1 MPNTP
6 LSTDDFE
13 HLVEIFVPTVC
24 RCRKPL
30 PDARLTE
37 VLDETKTKMAEWFGG
52 GSVKVQRIE
61 GFWGGEDGTTV
72 EEPVYLVFS
81 NTNATKLEGCREDV
95 LGYVAS
101 MANLLTQEATA
112 LRIDGKMY
120 QFPSMG
126 DPKPHH
132 CGGGSATARAS
143 SPRKADKTTRMR
155 FLQASLQRVNSLSSV
170 RDVFCNHLHY
180 EFADGT
186 MPTSRWPDAL
196 KQFLVPGTA
205 PRVVADQNGFRIIY
219 LQLADSC
226 LRKGQ
231 ERQLIQRLIKDDP
244 ALRGLVVVSDVD
256 QTQWN
261 LINVKFGREQES
273 GKNKERMLLRRMRVG
288 PGQPVRTAVERLI
301 EVDVDL
307 LGEDKD
313 AAAIQDAHDKAFD
326 VDAVTKQ
333 FFTEIAGWYFWALPQ
348 VEFPNDTKEPDEK
361 VRATSLIR
369 MLTRIIF
376 CWFLREKKLVPANL
390 FDQRE
395 VAKILNDLKPE
406 SCSYYQGVL
415 QNLFFATLNQ
425 RMGKDKH
432 GRAYRAFAR
441 DEGFEKNRSTYGV
454 DTLYRYE
461 EHFREPAN
469 ALDLFADIPFLN
481 GGLFE
486 CLDRTDEDSGAKIY
500 IDGFSRNPRKSAKV
514 PNDLFF
520 SEERTVNL
528 SEEFGDTRRRRE
540 KVRGLL
546 RILHSYNFT
555 IEENT
560 PVDEEVA
567 LDPEL
572 LGKVFE
578 NLLASYN
585 EETKKT
591 ARKQTGSFY
600 TPRPIV
606 DYMVDESLK
615 AYLLRVLVDKEGMEE
630 ANAKDALD
638 QLFSHDDE
646 PRQFT
651 EGQVATLITAIDEV
665 KILDPACGSGA
676 FPMGALHRLVD
687 ILGKLDPRNERW
699 KQVQLAKLSSA
710 EMREVLEASFADND
724 DDYGRKLYLIENCL
738 YGVDIQPIAIQ
749 ITKLRFFIS
758 LVCNQ
763 KTNRSK
769 KDNHGIRPLPNLETK
784 FVAANTLLGLPVI
797 DQMALVDPR
806 VNVIE
811 AEIEFLY
818 HSHFSNQRR
827 DEKLRIQNKIK
838 KLRTELGQVLA
849 GSLGSSQKAE
859 FLAKWDPFDSQASA
873 EFFDP
878 HWMFGR
884 SLIEGFN
891 IVIGNPPYIGE
902 SGNKSLFAKVKTG
915 IMKPYYMGKMDYFY
929 FFFHG
934 ALDYA
939 KDGGVVAF
947 ITTNYWYTAQG
958 ALKLRIDLKQRSA
971 IHCLI
976 NFNELSIFESALG
989 QHNCITILKKGS
1001 SASHAKTCAT
1011 DRTGLANAAVFDRI
1025 FSWSDSQTSYYTV
1038 PQELLFEGEKHY
1050 VRINREIESSGVATS
1065 GVSINTLLEE
1075 FREGSIPLGELAEIN
1090 QGLVSGCD
1098 FVSSK
1103 NRQALANNGDY
1114 QIGDGIFVL
1123 DLANDR
1129 DACVY
1134 KTFNRSEQLLLK
1146 KFFKNSDIGSYKCSL
1161 ESSKRVIYIDRAMTD
1176 ISPYPNIQKHLAR
1189 FGPLLRNRR
1198 EVLNGTI
1205 NQFQLQWPR
1214 TSDIFMGEK
1223 LVVPYRSETNSF
1235 AYNSTEWFCRSDC
1248 YVVTQPQKHVN
1259 LFFLLAFA
1267 NSRLVYH
1274 WLFHRG
1280 KRKGRIL
1287 ELFQTPLSEIPIRMG
1302 SERWRRI
1309 LELLARLRVLINTQT
1324 LGEDIAQLIDDLIDV
1339 CVMECY
1345 FFDHMAAKDLLF
1357 VDEVASHL
1365 ENYDYQASYAKQ
1377 RQFLDHFVCTVSAN
1391 NSTVAKRSRRLCT
1404 DSPDV
1409 LGVIKGMGKV

>member
-1 MPNTP
+1 MAKTP
-6 LSTDDFE
+6 KSSNAFDS
-13 HLVEIFVPTVC
+13 LVEIFVPTIC
-24 RCRKPL
+24 RCRQPL
-30 PDARLTE
+30 PDSRLTE
-37 VLDETKTKMAEWFGG
+37 VLDETKAKMSEWFGG
-52 GSVKVQRIE
+52 GSVKVERIE

-81 NTNATKLEGCREDV
+81 NTDAAKIADCYDEVTAYTAGI
-95 LGYVAS
+95 
-101 MANLLTQEATA
+101 ANRLTQEATA

-120 QFPSMG
+120 QFPSTG
-126 DPKPHH
+126 DPKPHR
-132 CGGGSATARAS
+132 CGGGSATARIS
-143 SPRKADKTTRMR
+143 DPRAADKNTRKR
-155 FLQASLQRVNSLSSV
+155 FLQASLQRVNSLSGI

-180 EFADGT
+180 EFADDT
-186 MPTSRWPDAL
+186 MPTTRWPDAL

-205 PRVVADQNGFRIIY
+205 PQVVADQNGFRIIY
-219 LQLADSC
+219 LQLADSA

-256 QTQWN
+256 LKQWN
-261 LINVKFGREQES
+261 LINAKFAREQES
-273 GKNKERMLLRRMRVG
+273 GKNKERMLLRRMRIG
-288 PGQPVRTAVERLI
+288 SGQPVRTAVDRLI

-307 LGEDKD
+307 PGENKD
-313 AAAIQDAHDKAFD
+313 AAAIQDAHDRAFD
-326 VDAVTKQ
+326 VDVVTKQ

-348 VEFPNDTKEPDEK
+348 VKFPNDTGEPDEK

-376 CWFLREKKLVPANL
+376 CWFLREKKLIPPNL
-390 FDQRE
+390 FNQRE
-395 VAKILNDLKPE
+395 VARILKDLKPG
-406 SCSYYQGVL
+406 SSSFYQGVL

-432 GRAYRAFAR
+432 GRSYRAFAR
-441 DEGFEKNRSTYGV
+441 DEGFEKSF
-454 DTLYRYE
+454 YRYDN
-461 EHFREPAN
+461 HFCEPDK

-500 IDGFSRNPRKSAKV
+500 IDGFSRNPRKSAQV

-520 SEERTVNL
+520 SEERTIDL

-615 AYLLRVLVDKEGMEE
+615 AYLLRVLVDKDGMEE
-630 ANAKDALD
+630 ANAEDALD
-638 QLFSHDDE
+638 QLFSHDEE
-646 PRQFT
+646 PRQFS

-699 KQVQLAKLSSA
+699 KQVQLAKLNSA

-784 FVAANTLLGLPVI
+784 FVAANTLLGLPEM
-797 DQMALVDPR
+797 DQKALVDPR
-806 VNVIE
+806 MNVIE

-884 SLIEGFN
+884 SLKKGFN

-902 SGNKSLFAKVKTG
+902 SGNKSLFARVKTG

-934 ALDYA
+934 ALDYS

-958 ALKLRIDLKQRSA
+958 ARKLRIDLKQRSA
-971 IHCLI
+971 ILCLI

-1001 SASHAKTCAT
+1001 SATHAKTCAT
-1011 DRTGLANAAVFDRI
+1011 DRAGLANAAVFDRI
-1025 FSWSDSQTSYYTV
+1025 FSWSDTQTSYYTV
-1038 PQELLFEGEKHY
+1038 PKELLFEGEKHY
-1050 VRINREIESSGVATS
+1050 VRINREMESSGVAIS
-1065 GVSINTLLEE
+1065 GVSINRLLEE
-1075 FREGSIPLGELAEIN
+1075 FREGSIALGELAEIN

-1098 FVSSK
+1098 SVSNK
-1103 NRQALANNGDY
+1103 NRQALVKNGDY

-1134 KTFNRSEQLLLK
+1134 KTFNRSEKLLLK

-1161 ESSKRVIYIDRAMTD
+1161 ESSKRVIYIDRATTD
-1176 ISPYPNIQKHLAR
+1176 MSLYPNIQKHLAR

-1205 NQFQLQWPR
+1205 NQFQLHWPR
-1214 TSDIFMGEK
+1214 ASDIFIGEK

-1248 YVVTQPQKHVN
+1248 YVVTQPQKHVS
-1259 LFFLLAFA
+1259 LFFLLAFV

-1287 ELFQTPLSEIPIRMG
+1287 ELFQTPLSEIPIKMG

-1309 LELLARLRVLINTQT
+1309 LERLARLRVLISTATQV
-1324 LGEDIAQLIDDLIDV
+1324 EEIAQVIDDLIDV

-1345 FFDHMAAKDLLF
+1345 FFDHMAVKDLLF
-1357 VDEVASHL
+1357 VDEIASHL

-1377 RQFLDHFVCTVSAN
+1377 RQFLDHFVCTVSAKS
-1391 NSTVAKRSRRLCT
+1391 STIAKRLCRVCT

-1409 LGVIKGMGKV
+1409 LGVIKGVGKV